1 LLQYCHLLIL
11 KEEQTQ
17 LAWLIIV
24 ILFIAIFI
32 IDCGI
37 YGSGSFLGDMI
48 ALGCA
53 VSAGFSAVLARHKKD
68 STLVPSIIVGSVI
81 TALYALASAPILAL
95 DSTQLI
101 YLSVQCLVFIPL
113 AYAII
118 IIAPRFTSSAEVQL
132 VFLIESILG
141 SLGVWIVISETPPI
155 NTIIGGSL
163 LLASVSWF
171 AIASVGES
179 ADEVKVEGITT

>member
-1 LLQYCHLLIL
+1 LLQHSHLLIL
-11 KEEQTQ
+11 KEDQKQ
-17 LAWLIIV
+17 LVWLIIV

-53 VSAGFSAVLARHKKD
+53 VSA
-68 STLVPSIIVGSVI
+68 I
-81 TALYALASAPILAL
+81 TALYAIASAPILAL

-132 VFLIESILG
+132 VFLLESILG
-141 SLGVWIVISETPPI
+141 SLGVCVVISETPPI

-171 AIASVGES
+171 AIASAGES